1 LSVQLYALGICGHS
15 FFLFL
20 LYSVLVSIEKMKIW
34 SERGGGIVKFCKPG
48 DPCFPTHAHH
58 LQPTHAFNL
67 YFSFLFFRVEIL
79 IVCKKIKINKKYT
92 RFVLVNSNIS
102 AVNCGIKKKTS
113 KSFAAL

>member
-1 LSVQLYALGICGHS
+1 
-15 FFLFL
+15 
-20 LYSVLVSIEKMKIW
+20 
-34 SERGGGIVKFCKPG
+34 VKFCKPG

-79 IVCKKIKINKKYT
+79 IVCKKIKKNKKYT

-102 AVNCGIKKKTS
+102 AVNCGIKKHQNHLQHCDNIRFQVLYLLAKDHQFES
-113 KSFAAL
+113 YKS